1 MNALSHISVKRL
13 YFFKKKPA
21 RLWLKTD
28 QISIDIPDLIKLKYL
43 KRNLKKSE
51 TFLK

>member
-1 MNALSHISVKRL
+1 MFSREKT
-13 YFFKKKPA
+13 A

-28 QISIDIPDLIKLKYL
+28 QISIDIPDLIKLKYI
-43 KRNLKKSE
+43 KRNLQKSE